1 MRLFH
6 IRKFL
11 YKKFFV
17 VQKIVYK
24 SRATPYIHL
33 MEFHMDKKTLLENLC
48 RIADGLVAFWGRDY
62 EIAIHDLSRLE
73 SSLVHIAGEVTKRA
87 PGAPATDFLIN
98 HLSRYGADAPDV
110 RPYRAQGRHGEPL
123 RGSLVYIKDDKGVPV
138 FAMCINQNISRQM
151 AAIAALEDQIRT
163 APAED
168 SRNDGTQETFAA
180 TSEETMEAIV
190 RKVLQQFGKLPTELN
205 REERIALIAQFDQHG
220 AFRFKGMVE
229 HIASIMGISKYTLYS
244 YRKACRQGPANGPQD
259 PELPS

>member
-1 MRLFH
+1 MGVVNTLVITGYGTNSHLETAHAARL
-6 IRKFL
+6 
-11 YKKFFV
+11 
-17 VQKIVYK
+17 
-24 SRATPYIHL
+24 A
-33 MEFHMDKKTLLENLC
+33 
-48 RIADGLVAFWGRDY
+48 
-62 EIAIHDLSRLE
+62 
-73 SSLVHIAGEVTKRA
+73 
-87 PGAPATDFLIN
+87 
-98 HLSRYGADAPDV
+98 GADRADV
-110 RPYRAQGRHGEPL
+110 VHFSDIVAARVQLHDYHFLVFPGGFLDGDDLGAAQAASMRWRYL
-123 RGSLVYIKDDKGVPV
+123 KDDKGVPV

-190 RKVLQQFGKLPTELN
+190 RKVLQQFGKLPTELD

>member
-1 MRLFH
+1 
-6 IRKFL
+6 
-11 YKKFFV
+11 
-17 VQKIVYK
+17 
-24 SRATPYIHL
+24 
-33 MEFHMDKKTLLENLC
+33 MDKKTLLENLC

-98 HLSRYGADAPDV
+98 HLSRYGSDAPDV

-190 RKVLQQFGKLPTELN
+190 RKVLQQFGKLPTELD

-220 AFRFKGMVE
+220 AFRFKG
-229 HIASIMGISKYTLYS
+229 S

>member
-1 MRLFH
+1 M
-6 IRKFL
+6 
-11 YKKFFV
+11 
-17 VQKIVYK
+17 
-24 SRATPYIHL
+24 
-33 MEFHMDKKTLLENLC
+33 
-48 RIADGLVAFWGRDY
+48 
-62 EIAIHDLSRLE
+62 
-73 SSLVHIAGEVTKRA
+73 
-87 PGAPATDFLIN
+87 
-98 HLSRYGADAPDV
+98 V

-123 RGSLVYIKDDKGVPV
+123 RGSLIYIKDDKGVPV

-190 RKVLQQFGKLPTELN
+190 RKVLQQFGKLPTELD

>member
-6 IRKFL
+6 TRKFL

-24 SRATPYIHL
+24 PRATPYIHL

-73 SSLVHIAGEVTKRA
+73 SPLVHIAGEVTKRA

-138 FAMCINQNISRQM
+138 FAMCIN
-151 AAIAALEDQIRT
+151 
-163 APAED
+163 
-168 SRNDGTQETFAA
+168 
-180 TSEETMEAIV
+180 
-190 RKVLQQFGKLPTELN
+190 
-205 REERIALIAQFDQHG
+205 
-220 AFRFKGMVE
+220 
-229 HIASIMGISKYTLYS
+229 
-244 YRKACRQGPANGPQD
+244 
-259 PELPS
+259 

>member
-1 MRLFH
+1 
-6 IRKFL
+6 
-11 YKKFFV
+11 
-17 VQKIVYK
+17 
-24 SRATPYIHL
+24 
-33 MEFHMDKKTLLENLC
+33 MDKKTLLENLC

-151 AAIAALEDQIRT
+151 AAI
-163 APAED
+163 
-168 SRNDGTQETFAA
+168 
-180 TSEETMEAIV
+180 V
-190 RKVLQQFGKLPTELN
+190 RKVLQQFGKLPTELD

>member
-1 MRLFH
+1 
-6 IRKFL
+6 
-11 YKKFFV
+11 
-17 VQKIVYK
+17 
-24 SRATPYIHL
+24 
-33 MEFHMDKKTLLENLC
+33 MDKKTLLENLC

-123 RGSLVYIKDDKGVPV
+123 RGSLIYIKDDKGVPV

-163 APAED
+163 APFF
-168 SRNDGTQETFAA
+168 S
-180 TSEETMEAIV
+180 S
-190 RKVLQQFGKLPTELN
+190 
-205 REERIALIAQFDQHG
+205 
-220 AFRFKGMVE
+220 
-229 HIASIMGISKYTLYS
+229 
-244 YRKACRQGPANGPQD
+244 
-259 PELPS
+259 

>member
-1 MRLFH
+1 MEAWAPFGEGRGGLFENPVLARIGAKYGKTPAQVMLRWHLQRGVVVIPKSTHIERMR
-6 IRKFL
+6 
-11 YKKFFV
+11 
-17 VQKIVYK
+17 
-24 SRATPYIHL
+24 
-33 MEFHMDKKTLLENLC
+33 ENLN
-48 RIADGLVAFWGRDY
+48 VF
-62 EIAIHDLSRLE
+62 
-73 SSLVHIAGEVTKRA
+73 
-87 PGAPATDFLIN
+87 DFTLTTE
-98 HLSRYGADAPDV
+98 D
-110 RPYRAQGRHGEPL
+110 
-123 RGSLVYIKDDKGVPV
+123 
-138 FAMCINQNISRQM
+138 M

-190 RKVLQQFGKLPTELN
+190 RKVLQQFGKLPTELD

>member
-6 IRKFL
+6 TRKFL

-98 HLSRYGADAPDV
+98 HLSRYGSDAPDV

-123 RGSLVYIKDDKGVPV
+123 RGSLIYIKDDKGVPV

-151 AAIAALEDQIRT
+151 AAIAALR
-163 APAED
+163 
-168 SRNDGTQETFAA
+168 
-180 TSEETMEAIV
+180 V
-190 RKVLQQFGKLPTELN
+190 
-205 REERIALIAQFDQHG
+205 
-220 AFRFKGMVE
+220 
-229 HIASIMGISKYTLYS
+229 
-244 YRKACRQGPANGPQD
+244 
-259 PELPS
+259 